1 MEKTGQS
8 FFLYDTTMI
17 EAFLTYL
24 RTERRYSELTVKAYG
39 DDLRQFVL
47 FCLQGDDSNVG
58 KLDPSGCGELLNRFD
73 PERVTA
79 DDLRAWIV
87 SLTGEKKLSA
97 RSVNRK
103 ISAVKSYFRYLRK
116 EHIVEKDLFPKISAL
131 KTSGRLP
138 VFVEE
143 SRMHRIVEELLQ
155 PTDDFETERD
165 AVVVLL
171 FYATGIRLD
180 DFSSGYSVLKIRGKG
195 DKERVVPVIEPVAAR
210 IVHYRELILAQDICK
225 NENNFLILTHK
236 GEPIGRS
243 EVYRIVHEVLRRCG
257 VQGKCSPHVLRHTFA
272 THLLDHGADIRV
284 IQELLGHASLET
296 TQVYTHNSIAKLKEV
311 YNQAHPRAKKYKED

>member
-1 MEKTGQS
+1 M
-8 FFLYDTTMI
+8 TMI
-17 EAFLTYL
+17 EPFLTYL

-47 FCLQGDDSNVG
+47 FCLHG
-58 KLDPSGCGELLNRFD
+58 KASDEEPVSSESEEVMKSFD
-73 PERVTA
+73 PRGVTA

-103 ISAVKSYFRYLRK
+103 ISAVKAYFRYLRK
-116 EHIVEKDLFPKISAL
+116 EHVVEKDLFTRISAL

-143 SRMHRIVEELLQ
+143 SRMYRIVESLLQ

-171 FYATGIRLD
+171 FYATGIRLAELTGIRLD
-180 DFSSGYSVLKIRGKG
+180 DFSPDYTVLKVRGKG

-210 IVHYRELILAQDICK
+210 IAHYRRLILAQDICK
-225 NENNFLILTHK
+225 NENKFLILTHK

-243 EVYRIVHEVLRRCG
+243 EVYRIVHEVLRGCG

-311 YNQAHPRAKKYKED
+311 YNRAHPRAKKYKED